1 MIKLR
6 IKEFNNFL
14 KENAIT
20 DIRQLNVTDIWATQA
35 LERWL
40 ATYGGNINIEDCKLV
55 PVAKPKGYTTAKRS
69 NFPFIGV
76 DRDGNVSWFGL
87 NEFDSVGW
95 KNSSISK
102 AFNRAIEFYQIV
114 PEDPDIYQN
123 RPDIH
128 KNKNRGQGAFV
139 NVDMLSRGKSI
150 GYDNGKYSY
159 PRHGTQYLT
168 FDEIDAYDVNVNRRK
183 YTKMLEEA
191 GAETFIKRYNT
202 ICDRIN
208 ELNELFKEFT
218 FNDFGTFDNVHF
230 DDEDALLDSNKLDS
244 YRSALR
250 FYADA
255 VEDLRSAHSEIEKLQ
270 LKGSSRYHNVYDKL
284 KRYFKSVEDNIN
296 RAENKLEEVI

>member
-6 IKEFNNFL
+6 IKESSL
-14 KENAIT
+14 RENAIT
-20 DIRQLNVTDIWATQA
+20 DIRQLGVTDKWATQA

-40 ATYGGNINIEDCKLV
+40 ATYGRNINIEDCKLV

-76 DRDGNVSWFGL
+76 DRDGNVSWFGQ

-95 KNSSISK
+95 QNDSISK
-102 AFNRAIEFYQIV
+102 TFNRAVKFYQIV
-114 PEDPDIYQN
+114 PEDPDSYQN

-139 NVDMLSRGKSI
+139 NVDMISRGKSI

-159 PRHGTQYLT
+159 SRRGTQYLT

-191 GAETFIKRYNT
+191 GAEIFIKRYNT

-230 DDEDALLDSNKLDS
+230 DDEEDYQDSNKLDS

-250 FYADA
+250 YYADA
-255 VEDLRSAHSEIEKLQ
+255 VEDLRRAHSEIEKLQ
-270 LKGSSRYHNVYDKL
+270 LRGSSKYDNMYDRL
-284 KRYFKSVEDNIN
+284 KRYFKSIEENISES
-296 RAENKLEEVI
+296 ENYLERVI